1 MNPGVLIA
9 RLFGVRIRAHW
20 SVLVIAGL
28 LTWGLGAGIIP
39 VAVPGTPPAVA
50 WLTAALGALLLIVSL
65 TAHELAHSVVAHRRG
80 IPAEEITLWVFG
92 GVSHI
97 RGDWRS
103 AKTEMLVAVA
113 GPAVTLLI
121 AALCFGLSWVLAIAG
136 APDLV
141 VLLAQW
147 LAAVNALLLVFNL
160 LPAFPLDGGRILRS
174 ALWAR
179 RHDRA
184 RATLAA
190 ARIGRVFAYLIVAL
204 GMADILLTADLGGLW
219 LMVIGWFLGTAAR
232 TEERGEVLR
241 NSLAGARV
249 SEVMSVNPRTVPSWV
264 TVDLFINH
272 YAAGT
277 GLTAF
282 PTNGLDGR
290 VDGLVTANGLRR
302 VPPKQ
307 RSTRRASEVMLP
319 VAQVPVAR
327 PEELITDLLSRV
339 GRQSEGHALVFDGDR
354 LVGVLSPSDIGR
366 RLRFGVPQPP
376 PLNVPSPGF
385 PPAA

>member
-1 MNPGVLIA
+1 MNQGVVIA
-9 RLFGVRIRAHW
+9 RLAGVRIRAHW
-20 SVLVIAGL
+20 SVLVIAAL
-28 LTWGLGAGIIP
+28 LTWGLGSGIIP
-39 VAVPGTPPAVA
+39 LAVPGTPPAVA
-50 WLTAALGALLLIVSL
+50 WISAAIGAVLLIVSL
-65 TAHELAHSVVAHRRG
+65 TAHELAHSIVARRRG
-80 IPAEEITLWVFG
+80 LPAEEITLWIFG

-97 RGDWRS
+97 RGDWKS
-103 AKTEMLVAVA
+103 ARTEFLVAAA

-121 AALCFGLSWVLAIAG
+121 AGLCFGLSWLLVVAT

-179 RHDRA
+179 RRDRA
-184 RATLAA
+184 RATLTA
-190 ARIGRVFAYLIVAL
+190 ARVGRVFAYLIVAL
-204 GMADILLTADLGGLW
+204 GMVDILLTADFGGLW
-219 LMVIGWFLGTAAR
+219 LMIIGWFLATTAR
-232 TEERGEVLR
+232 SEERGEQVR

-249 SEVMSVNPRTVPSWV
+249 AEVMSLNPRTVPSWV

-290 VDGLVTANGLRR
+290 VDGLVTANALRR
-302 VPPKQ
+302 VPPAQ
-307 RSTRRASEVMLP
+307 RSTRRASEVMIP
-319 VAQVPVAR
+319 IAQVPVTR
-327 PEELITDLLSRV
+327 PDELITELLTRV
-339 GRQSEGHALVFDGDR
+339 GRQSEGHALVFDGDN
-354 LVGVLSPSDIGR
+354 LVGVISPSDIGR

-376 PLNVPSPGF
+376 PLTVPSPGL
-385 PPAA
+385 PPA

>member
-1 MNPGVLIA
+1 MNQGVLIA
-9 RLFGVRIRAHW
+9 RLAGVRIRAHW
-20 SVLVIAGL
+20 SVLVIAAL
-28 LTWGLGAGIIP
+28 LTWGLGSGIIP
-39 VAVPGTPPAVA
+39 LAVPGTPPPLA
-50 WLTAALGALLLIVSL
+50 WITAAVGAVLLIVSL
-65 TAHELAHSVVAHRRG
+65 TAHELAHSIVARRRG
-80 IPAEEITLWVFG
+80 LPADEITLWIFG

-97 RGDWRS
+97 QGDWKSPR
-103 AKTEMLVAVA
+103 TELLVAAA

-121 AALCFGLSWVLAIAG
+121 AGLCFSLSWLLVVAA

-184 RATLAA
+184 RATLTA
-190 ARIGRVFAYLIVAL
+190 ARVGRVFAYLIVAL
-204 GMADILLTADLGGLW
+204 GMADILLTADFGGLW
-219 LMVIGWFLGTAAR
+219 LMIIGWFLATTAR
-232 TEERGEVLR
+232 SEERGEQVR

-249 SEVMSVNPRTVPSWV
+249 AEVMSVNPRTVPSWV

-290 VDGLVTANGLRR
+290 VDGLVTANALRR
-302 VPPKQ
+302 VPPGQ
-307 RSTRRASEVMLP
+307 RSTRRATEVMIPIAQAP
-319 VAQVPVAR
+319 VTR
-327 PEELITDLLSRV
+327 PDELITELLTRV
-339 GRQSEGHALVFDGDR
+339 GRQSEGHALVFDGDK
-354 LVGVLSPSDIGR
+354 LVGVISPSDIGR

-376 PLNVPSPGF
+376 PLSVPSPGL
-385 PPAA
+385 PPA

>member
-1 MNPGVLIA
+1 MNQGVVIA
-9 RLFGVRIRAHW
+9 RLAGVRIRAHW
-20 SVLVIAGL
+20 SVLVIAAL
-28 LTWGLGAGIIP
+28 LTWGLGSGIIP
-39 VAVPGTPPAVA
+39 LAVPGTPPAVA
-50 WLTAALGALLLIVSL
+50 WISAAIGAVLLIVSL
-65 TAHELAHSVVAHRRG
+65 TAHELAHSIVARRRG
-80 IPAEEITLWVFG
+80 LPAEEITLWIFG

-97 RGDWRS
+97 RGDWKS
-103 AKTEMLVAVA
+103 ARTEFLVAAA

-121 AALCFGLSWVLAIAG
+121 AGLCFGLSWLLVVAT

-179 RHDRA
+179 RRDRA
-184 RATLAA
+184 RATLTA
-190 ARIGRVFAYLIVAL
+190 ARVGRVFAYLIVAL
-204 GMADILLTADLGGLW
+204 GMVDILLTADFGGLW
-219 LMVIGWFLGTAAR
+219 LMIIGWFLATTAR
-232 TEERGEVLR
+232 SEERGEQVR

-249 SEVMSVNPRTVPSWV
+249 DEVMSLNPRTVPSWV

-290 VDGLVTANGLRR
+290 VDGLVTANALRR
-302 VPPKQ
+302 VPPAQ
-307 RSTRRASEVMLP
+307 RSTRRASEVMIP
-319 VAQVPVAR
+319 IAQVPVTR
-327 PEELITDLLSRV
+327 PDELITELLTRV
-339 GRQSEGHALVFDGDR
+339 GRQSEGHALVFDGDN
-354 LVGVLSPSDIGR
+354 LVGVISPSDIGR

-376 PLNVPSPGF
+376 PLTVPSPGL
-385 PPAA
+385 PPA